1 MNKTDT
7 TVTESTHKSDT
18 LLQRIILGVEY
29 LGENYNGWQR
39 QNNGIS
45 VQQKVEEAASYVA
58 NHSVDVYCAGRT
70 DSGVNA
76 TGQVVHFD
84 TTAERNERN
93 WILGI
98 NANLPRD
105 IAVTFVK
112 KTQPEFHARFDAVS
126 RRYRYVILNQFAR
139 PAILDKRITWT
150 RYPLDEKKMHEA
162 AQALVGRHD
171 FTSYRAK
178 FCQAKSPVRTL
189 FGVEVT
195 RQGDCVYIDVHGDA
209 FLHHMVRNI
218 TGVLIEI
225 GEGHKPVEWAKQ
237 VLDVKDRTQGGVTA
251 PPWGLYLVHVAY
263 PQHFGVALTPR
274 LPQYHF

>member
-1 MNKTDT
+1 MSETNSPIQSEPSNT
-7 TVTESTHKSDT
+7 T
-18 LLQRIILGVEY
+18 QRIALGVEY
-29 LGENYNGWQR
+29 LGEQYNGWQR
-39 QNNGIS
+39 QNNGVS

-58 NHSVDVYCAGRT
+58 NHPIEVNCAGRT
-70 DSGVNA
+70 DSGVSA

-84 TTAERNERN
+84 TTAERDERN

-105 IAVTFVK
+105 IAITFVK
-112 KTQPEFHARFDAVS
+112 KTNSDFHARFDAVS

-139 PAILDKRITWT
+139 PAILDKRVTWT
-150 RYPLDEKKMHEA
+150 RYPLDETKMHAA
-162 AQALVGRHD
+162 AQALVGKHD

-189 FGVEVT
+189 NEVT
-195 RQGDCVYIDVHGDA
+195 VSRQGDCVYIDVHGDA

-225 GEGHKPVEWAKQ
+225 GEGHKPVEWAKD

-251 PPWGLYLVHVAY
+251 PPWGLYLVHVEY
-263 PQHFGVALTPR
+263 PQESGVEPTPR